1 MKVEKRS
8 TPQPQQFQ
16 PYELVIRI
24 DSAQEDAV
32 VKRAVHH
39 YLRTHAWKTFGS
51 HGVEIL
57 THIHDALVSS

>member
-1 MKVEKRS
+1 MKAEKRS

-32 VKRAVHH
+32 VKRAVGH
-39 YLRTHAWKTFGS
+39 YLRTHAWRDFGS
-51 HGVEIL
+51 HGQETTAL
-57 THIHDALVSS
+57 IHNALMSS